1 MLRCRSQEDCVGCV
15 DCVDGL
21 AHLTRGLW
29 HQNYVAP
36 LPVPASGMARSSPS
50 RTGTSDPRERG
61 VVQ

>member
-1 MLRCRSQEDCVGCV
+1 MGCV